1 MITPQAPAPLA
12 IAVFT
17 LSIRRTAGTPPR
29 RWKQAIWQA
38 CHDSMSFDR
47 AQTTARFRLHDSVT
61 ISATR
66 STTSSPRTA
75 PGNSAQSTC
84 ACAPAGVST
93 RRRARIAGAGNVRFQ
108 YRCTD
113 FRLPS

>member
-1 MITPQAPAPLA
+1 M
-12 IAVFT
+12 AVFT
-17 LSIRRTAGTPPR
+17 LSIRSTAGTPPSR
-29 RWKQAIWQA
+29 RKLAIWQD
-38 CHDSMSFDR
+38 CHDSMSFER

-66 STTSSPRTA
+66 STTSSPSTA

-93 RRRARIAGAGNVRFQ
+93 RRRARIAGTGYVRLQ
-108 YRCTD
+108 
-113 FRLPS
+113 